1 MIPQCIELEN
11 FLSFGE
17 KQAIAF
23 AEGEPL
29 WVLAGPNGVGKS
41 AVFDAVTYA
50 LFGQHRGG
58 KNLAHHLIRHGA
70 NGLCVA
76 FTFTVGEATY
86 RITRSKTRAKTGS
99 TTQKLERQIEGTDW
113 EPVPNV
119 NDNDDLEAWVER
131 TLGINFA
138 AFVSSV
144 LLQQGN
150 ADVVIEAKGAERFKL
165 LRSIVGAD
173 RYQALGDR
181 VRESTKRAKIRLD
194 DAREVR
200 DRAPPIP
207 ENALATATTAV
218 DEAEALWGT
227 TQTAV
232 ESALAAV
239 PVAEQWERLSQEQTQ
254 LAAFFAEADALA
266 ADADRIRTAHARW
279 ESLTAAVPLLQA
291 FVDAGRALESATARA
306 AEVQAKRDGLA
317 REVAQLATER
327 DAAANA
333 LAEACA
339 AVDRQAAESTRL
351 RAEMGR
357 DEKFLKQARS
367 LAEAEVRLATFPIDL
382 DASRATADDEL
393 AASVAAHADAS
404 AESARLAGLLDRAR
418 DEQTAFADV
427 SIGVDCSRCG
437 QKVTAEH
444 ADRERQR
451 LADEVRDLEAKLG
464 GAKATAEAA
473 RARKL
478 EAEQTAQRLRSAG
491 LARDTAA
498 RDAAQIREALTAHG
512 ATPDAVMLESEL
524 AEKRDRADTAD
535 RERVAAEARQAGHAG
550 EFDRLRRSHHDA
562 VATLES
568 TAVLLASANQSNA
581 VATDRLV
588 TATRGVPAPWSLAP
602 AEVTASV
609 VENLIEERN
618 SLEAAGTAET
628 MKQLDAAT
636 QRRSLM
642 EERAATVAAELE
654 RIPAIARQSVS
665 AAQAAL
671 TAARDHQFLA
681 DRERTAARDH
691 LADLRR
697 RAENWAAATAAVA
710 AAERAHGL
718 HAKLDALLGPDG
730 LQREL
735 VRDAESQIV
744 RHAHAI
750 AQNLS
755 NRDLSIEL
763 DEQGKDDALTLRVRR
778 MSSADAIPVK
788 FLSGSQKF
796 RVAVA
801 VALGI
806 GAFAGGRSRPLDS
819 VIIDEGFG
827 SLDRDGLDATYE
839 ELNRL
844 KGYLKRIVLVSH
856 QEEFAGRFPVGYRL
870 TPGDTG
876 TTAERFRR

>member
-58 KNLAHHLIRHGA
+58 RNLAHHLIRHGA
-70 NGLCVA
+70 NGLRVA
-76 FTFTVGEATY
+76 FTFTVGEETY
-86 RITRSKTRAKTGS
+86 RITRTKSRAKTGS
-99 TTQKLERQIEGTDW
+99 TTQKLERQIEGTEW

-131 TLGINFA
+131 TLGIGFA

-165 LRSIVGAD
+165 LRSIVGVD

-181 VRESTKRAKIRLD
+181 IRESTRRAKIRLD
-194 DAREVR
+194 DARETR
-200 DRAPPIP
+200 DRAPPVP
-207 ENALATATTAV
+207 EDAIATAATAV
-218 DEAEALWGT
+218 DEAEASWGT
-227 TQTAV
+227 SQTAV
-232 ESALAAV
+232 ESALASV
-239 PVAEQWERLSQEQTQ
+239 PVAEQWERLSGEREQLT
-254 LAAFFAEADALA
+254 AFFAQADALA
-266 ADADRIRTAHARW
+266 ADADRIRSAHARL
-279 ESLTAAVPLLQA
+279 ETLTAAVPLLRA
-291 FVDAGRALESATARA
+291 FVEAGRVLESATARA
-306 AEVQAKRDGLA
+306 AEVRAEHEELA
-317 REVAQLATER
+317 RAVAQLAADSDTAADALTESR
-327 DAAANA
+327 
-333 LAEACA
+333 A
-339 AVDRQAAESTRL
+339 AVDRYAGESTRL
-351 RAEMGR
+351 RAEIER

-367 LAEAEVRLATFPIDL
+367 LAEAQARFANFPSDL
-382 DASRATADDEL
+382 DGCRATAEVEL
-393 AASVAAHADAS
+393 AASVTAHADAS
-404 AESARLAGLLDRAR
+404 TECARLTGLLDRAR
-418 DEQTAFADV
+418 DEQAAFADV
-427 SIGVDCSRCG
+427 SIGVGCSRCG
-437 QKVTAEH
+437 QTVTAEH

-451 LADEVRDLEAKLG
+451 LADEVRDLDAKLG
-464 GAKATAEAA
+464 AAKASVESA
-473 RARKL
+473 RSRKL
-478 EAEQTAQRLRSAG
+478 EAEQTAQRLRTAG
-491 LARDTAA
+491 LARDTAD
-498 RDAAQIREALTAHG
+498 RDAAQIRETLTAHG
-512 ATPDAVMLESEL
+512 ITPDAGVLESEL
-524 AEKRDRADTAD
+524 AQRRVQAETAD
-535 RERVAAEARQAGHAG
+535 RERTAAETRRTEHAS
-550 EFDRLRRSHHDA
+550 EFDRLRRSHQDA
-562 VATLES
+562 VAKLDTS
-568 TAVLLASANQSNA
+568 AATHASAYQYAA

-618 SLEAAGTAET
+618 SLEAAGTAE
-628 MKQLDAAT
+628 MMRQLEAAT

-642 EERAATVAAELE
+642 EERAATVAAELA
-654 RIPAIARQSVS
+654 RIPTIAQQSVS
-665 AAQAAL
+665 VAQAAL
-671 TAARDHQFLA
+671 AAARERQSLA
-681 DRERTAARDH
+681 DRERTKARES
-691 LADLRR
+691 LADLRH
-697 RAENWAAATAAVA
+697 RAENWATATAAVA
-710 AAERAHGL
+710 AAERSHGL

-735 VRDAESQIV
+735 VRDAEAQIV

-755 NRDLSIEL
+755 NRDLLIEL

-778 MSSADAIPVK
+778 LSSADAIPVK

-870 TPGDTG
+870 TPGETG